1 MTALPQHRTTE
12 AQQLALQSWIRR
24 TGTTAI
30 FLITTAVS
38 ILLALVF
45 GTDIWRIVL
54 AGILLVI
61 LIACLALIIVSATS
75 FFRDDS

>member
-1 MTALPQHRTTE
+1 MTALPQHRANE
-12 AQQLALQSWIRR
+12 AQQLALQSWIRK

-30 FLITTAVS
+30 FLITATVS

-54 AGILLVI
+54 AVILLVI
-61 LIACLALIIVSATS
+61 LIASLALILISATG

>member
-1 MTALPQHRTTE
+1 MTALPQHRANET
-12 AQQLALQSWIRR
+12 QQLALQSWIRR

-61 LIACLALIIVSATS
+61 LIACLALSIVSATS